1 MADMAEV
8 IKKIAQGVKNEN
20 SPCNVLFGTVISTN
34 PLEIQVEQKLR
45 LTKEFLILT
54 KNVRD
59 YEVEISLNWNTNS
72 TNLSVQ
78 TENGNADITHNHSIT
93 DKKTVKIHNTLNK
106 NDKVIL
112 IQQLGGQKYIVL
124 DKVV

>member
-1 MADMAEV
+1 MADMVEIV
-8 IKKIAQGVKNEN
+8 KKIAQGVQNES
-20 SPCNVLFGTVISTN
+20 SPCNVLFGTVINAN

-59 YEVEISLNWNTNS
+59 YDVEVSLNWNTN
-72 TNLSVQ
+72 NKDLSVQ
-78 TENGNADITHNHSIT
+78 TENGTSDITHNHSISG
-93 DKKTVKIHNTLNK
+93 KKTIKIHNALKK
-106 NDKVIL
+106 NDRVIL

-124 DKVV
+124 DKAV